1 MSDPKRF
8 YQFLLELGD
17 NLRRHRK
24 NVVHKSQE
32 DVASDAGVTR
42 PTLSGLESPS
52 VDSDPKISTLIRVCD
67 ALGTDLSRVIP
78 SSSDNRGDK
87 ELQLLWADIHTLP
100 DKQREEVIRVIRTYV
115 DGLRAR
121 GR

>member
-1 MSDPKRF
+1 MSDSKRI

-17 NLRRHRK
+17 NLRSYRK

-67 ALGTDLSRVIP
+67 ALGTDLSKVIH
-78 SSSDNRGDK
+78 SSNDSQDDK
-87 ELQLLWADIHTLP
+87 EIQLLWADLHTLP
-100 DKQREEVIRVIRTYV
+100 DEQRKEVIQVLRTYME
-115 DGLRAR
+115 GLRAR